1 MKEMWDKKAAS
12 YPRFTGEPSV
22 FHKGLYAKIAEFGVK
37 FAAVFPPLKF
47 ATKPKASKPSPA
59 L

>member
-1 MKEMWDKKAAS
+1 MKEMWDKKAAN

-22 FHKGLYAKIAEFGVK
+22 FQRGLYAKIAEFGVK
-37 FAAVFPPLKF
+37 FAAVFSSLKF
-47 ATKPKASKPSPA
+47 ELNTKASKLSPA